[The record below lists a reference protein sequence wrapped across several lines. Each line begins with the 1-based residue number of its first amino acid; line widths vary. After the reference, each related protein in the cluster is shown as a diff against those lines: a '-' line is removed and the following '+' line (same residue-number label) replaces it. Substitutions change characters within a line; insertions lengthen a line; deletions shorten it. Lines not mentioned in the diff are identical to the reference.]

1 MPLIDAAASPRCY
14 PNKIIPAGG
23 DVEGNSLRV
32 TSVPNVFNWTHHNNY
47 HFIIFNKLS
56 FDSDVQYAC
65 FHRQQAV
72 LFIKEKLSETIHGYC
87 VTEIC
92 GNKRYVFV
100 ECQQRLFQ
108 NSEID
113 CNNVEQFIIDFNK
126 QKMAKEKQESQS
138 NAIESQT
145 DNFFSFLFFTFVIC
159 IGNLLADTVKHTFF
173 TYLQPLFE
181 NTYNKFQQR
190 YHNAPTDG

>member
-1 MPLIDAAASPRCY
+1 
-14 PNKIIPAGG
+14 
-23 DVEGNSLRV
+23 
-32 TSVPNVFNWTHHNNY
+32 
-47 HFIIFNKLS
+47 
-56 FDSDVQYAC
+56 
-65 FHRQQAV
+65 
-72 LFIKEKLSETIHGYC
+72 
-87 VTEIC
+87 
-92 GNKRYVFV
+92 
-100 ECQQRLFQ
+100 
-108 NSEID
+108 
-113 CNNVEQFIIDFNK
+113 
-126 QKMAKEKQESQS
+126 MAKEKQESQS